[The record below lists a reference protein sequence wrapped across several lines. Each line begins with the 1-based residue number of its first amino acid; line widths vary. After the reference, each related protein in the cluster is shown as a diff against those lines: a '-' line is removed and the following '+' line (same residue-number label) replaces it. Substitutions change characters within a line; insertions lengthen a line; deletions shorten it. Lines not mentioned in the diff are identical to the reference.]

1 MNIFYET
8 LLPTFLITRQD
19 NTEKTQ
25 EKINDA
31 IKLYHLAKTYP
42 RKKKK
47 KLKKEAL
54 SEYNFWKGIEKFEKV
69 QFNFN
74 L

>member
-1 MNIFYET
+1 MNICEAM
-8 LLPTFLITRQD
+8 LPTFLITLQD
-19 NTEKTQ
+19 NREKTQ

-54 SEYNFWKGIEKFEKV
+54 YEYNFWIGIREFEKV

>member
-1 MNIFYET
+1 MNIYET
-8 LLPTFLITRQD
+8 MLPTFLITRQD

-25 EKINDA
+25 EKIDDA

-54 SEYNFWKGIEKFEKV
+54 AEYNFWIGIREWEKV
-69 QFNFN
+69 QFQFN

>member
-1 MNIFYET
+1 MDIYEAM
-8 LLPTFLITRQD
+8 LPTFLITMQD
-19 NTEKTQ
+19 NSKKTQ
-25 EKINDA
+25 EKIDNA

-54 SEYNFWKGIEKFEKV
+54 GEYNFWKSIEKWDKAHF
-69 QFNFN
+69 QFN